1 VNILLD
7 YRPALRDRT
16 GVGEYAHELARAL
29 AATAGPGDT
38 VTLFTSSWS
47 DRADRAPQTSPSTKL
62 IDRRVPVRV
71 LNWAWHRLHWP
82 PIELL
87 AGRVDIAQSL
97 HPLML
102 PARRATQAVT
112 VHDLD
117 FLAHPERTSAEIR
130 RDYPGLVRRH
140 VTAAP
145 LVVTNSNDTAAAVR
159 NTLGVEADRIVV
171 CRPGLPDW
179 IGQPCERE
187 PPHDGYVL
195 FVGTLEPRKNVG
207 ALLDAWEHLIG
218 EQRPLPRLRIA
229 GGTRPGSEDW
239 IARLS
244 RPPLSEHVDYVGYV
258 AADAR
263 RPLYEGARLLVLPSH
278 HEGFGLPVLEAMA
291 LGIPVVAS
299 TAGALPEVTG
309 DAALLVPP
317 GDTRGL
323 ADALRSVLNSAS
335 LAGDL
340 GRRGLVRARLFSWID
355 TARTLRGAYARVLSS
370 GKANAHRH

>member
-1 VNILLD
+1 VQILLD

-29 AATAGPGDT
+29 AATASPGDSL
-38 VTLFTSSWS
+38 TLFTSSWS
-47 DRADRAPQTSPSTKL
+47 DRADGELRTWPSTIL

-87 AGRVDIAQSL
+87 AGDADIAQSL

-102 PARRATQAVT
+102 PTRRARRAVT

-130 RDYPGLVRRH
+130 RDYPALVRHH
-140 VTAAP
+140 VTAAS
-145 LVVTNSNDTAAAVR
+145 LVVTNSNDTATAVQS
-159 NTLGVEADRIVV
+159 TLGVDPHRIVV

-179 IGQPCERE
+179 IGE
-187 PPHDGYVL
+187 PSDRVPPQDGYVL

-207 ALLDAWEHLIG
+207 ALLDAWEQLIG
-218 EQRPLPRLRIA
+218 ERRSLPRLRIA
-229 GGTRPGSEDW
+229 GGTRPGSEEW
-239 IARLS
+239 VARLS
-244 RPPLSEHVDYVGYV
+244 RPPLREHVDYVGYV
-258 AADAR
+258 DAKAR

-317 GDTRGL
+317 DDTRAL
-323 ADALRSVLNSAS
+323 AEALRTVLNSPP
-335 LAGDL
+335 LARDL
-340 GRRGLVRARLFSWID
+340 GRRGLARARLFSWLD
-355 TARTLRGAYARVLSS
+355 AARTLRGAYARVLSD
-370 GKANAHRH
+370 GTTNARRH